1 MSEKMKK
8 RIFAISFFV
17 FLFLVSCSPVEE
29 VRIGPATGIEI
40 NGFSGKQVS
49 FKVMVNIENPNR
61 QSFTL
66 RSLDL
71 DVLLN
76 GMYIGKI
83 KSTEKVNIPKWSSKV
98 YTFPLSA
105 ELKSLSLSVFALADL
120 FLHRYIDVE
129 LKGIAKINSGLMRK
143 KIPINE
149 QEKIQLY

>member
-1 MSEKMKK
+1 MKK
-8 RIFAISFFV
+8 RIFAISG
-17 FLFLVSCSPVEE
+17 FLFLFVVSCSPVEE

-66 RSLDL
+66 RNMDL

-76 GMYIGKI
+76 GTYIGKI
-83 KSTEKVNIPKWSSKV
+83 KSTEKVNIPKRSSKV
-98 YTFPLSA
+98 YTFLLSA
-105 ELKSLSLSVFALADL
+105 ELESISLSVFALADL

-129 LKGIAKINSGLMRK
+129 LKGMAKINSGLMRK

-149 QEKIQLY
+149 QEKIKIY

>member
-1 MSEKMKK
+1 MKK
-8 RIFAISFFV
+8 QIIAISFFV
-17 FLFLVSCSPVEE
+17 FLFLVSCSSVEE

-40 NGFSGKQVS
+40 NGLSGKQIS
-49 FKVMVNIENPNR
+49 FKVMVKIENPNR

-66 RSLDL
+66 RTLDL

-76 GMYIGKI
+76 GTYIGKI
-83 KSTEKVNIPKWSSKV
+83 RSIEKVNIPKRSSQV

-105 ELKSLSLSVFALADL
+105 ELKSLSFSVFALTDL

-129 LKGIAKINSGLMRK
+129 LKGMAKINSGLMRK

-149 QEKIQLY
+149 QEKIQL

>member
-1 MSEKMKK
+1 MKK
-8 RIFAISFFV
+8 RIFELLV
-17 FLFLVSCSPVEE
+17 FLFFFVVSCSPVEE

-66 RSLDL
+66 NTLDL

-76 GMYIGKI
+76 GIYIGKI
-83 KSTEKVNIPKWSSKV
+83 KSTEKVNIPKRSGKV

-105 ELKSLSLSVFALADL
+105 ELNSLSLSVFALADL

-129 LKGIAKINSGLMRK
+129 LKGMAKINSGLIRK
-143 KIPINE
+143 KILINE
-149 QEKIQLY
+149 QEKIKLF

>member
-1 MSEKMKK
+1 MRM
-8 RIFAISFFV
+8 RVLAISFIA
-17 FLFLVSCSPVEE
+17 FLFFVSCSSVEE
-29 VRIGPATGIEI
+29 VRIGPATGVEI

-49 FKVMVNIENPNR
+49 FKVMIKIENPNR

-66 RSLDL
+66 STLDL

-76 GMYIGKI
+76 GIYIGKI
-83 KSTEKVNIPKWSSKV
+83 KSTEKVNIPKRSSQV

-105 ELKSLSLSVFALADL
+105 ELKGLSLSVFALADL

-129 LKGIAKINSGLMRK
+129 LKGMAKINSGLMRK
-143 KIPINE
+143 KFPINE

>member
-1 MSEKMKK
+1 MKM
-8 RIFAISFFV
+8 RVLAISG
-17 FLFLVSCSPVEE
+17 FLFLLVVSCSTFEE

-66 RSLDL
+66 RTLDL
-71 DVLLN
+71 DVSLN
-76 GMYIGKI
+76 GTYIGQI
-83 KSTEKVNIPKWSSKV
+83 KSTEKVNIPKRSGKV

-105 ELKSLSLSVFALADL
+105 ELESLSLSVLALADL

-129 LKGIAKINSGLMRK
+129 LKGMAKIKSGIMRK
-143 KIPINE
+143 KIPVNE
-149 QEKIQLY
+149 EGKIKLY

>member
-1 MSEKMKK
+1 MKM
-8 RIFAISFFV
+8 RVLAISG
-17 FLFLVSCSPVEE
+17 FLFLLVVSCSTFEE

-66 RSLDL
+66 RTLDL
-71 DVLLN
+71 DVSLN
-76 GMYIGKI
+76 GTYIGKI
-83 KSTEKVNIPKWSSKV
+83 KSVEKVNIPKRSGKV

-105 ELKSLSLSVFALADL
+105 ELENLSLSVIALADL

-129 LKGIAKINSGLMRK
+129 LKGMAKIYSGLMRK

-149 QEKIQLY
+149 QEKIKLY

>member
-1 MSEKMKK
+1 MKK
-8 RIFAISFFV
+8 RIITISFIA
-17 FLFLVSCSPVEE
+17 FLFFVSCSPVEE

-66 RSLDL
+66 RTLDV

-76 GMYIGKI
+76 GIYIGKI
-83 KSTEKVNIPKWSSKV
+83 KSTEKVNIPKRSSEV

-105 ELKSLSLSVFALADL
+105 ELKSLSLSVFALTDL
-120 FLHRYIDVE
+120 FLQRYIDIE
-129 LKGIAKINSGLMRK
+129 LKGMAKINSGLKRK
-143 KIPINE
+143 EFPISE
-149 QEKIQLY
+149 QEKIRLY

>member
-1 MSEKMKK
+1 MKK

-66 RSLDL
+66 RTLDL

-76 GMYIGKI
+76 GRYIGKI
-83 KSTEKVNIPKWSSKV
+83 KSTEKVNIPKRSSKV

-129 LKGIAKINSGLMRK
+129 LKGMAKINSGLMRK

-149 QEKIQLY
+149 QEKIRLY

>member
-1 MSEKMKK
+1 MKM
-8 RIFAISFFV
+8 RVLAISG
-17 FLFLVSCSPVEE
+17 FLFLLVVSCSTFEE

-66 RSLDL
+66 RTLDL
-71 DVLLN
+71 DVSLN
-76 GMYIGKI
+76 GTYIGQI
-83 KSTEKVNIPKWSSKV
+83 KSTEKVNIPKRSGKV

-105 ELKSLSLSVFALADL
+105 ELENLSLSVIALADL

-129 LKGIAKINSGLMRK
+129 LKGMAKIYSGLMRK

-149 QEKIQLY
+149 QEKIKLY

>member
-1 MSEKMKK
+1 MKM
-8 RIFAISFFV
+8 RVLAISG
-17 FLFLVSCSPVEE
+17 FLFLLVVSCSTFEE

-66 RSLDL
+66 RTLDL
-71 DVLLN
+71 DVSLN
-76 GMYIGKI
+76 GTYIGKI
-83 KSTEKVNIPKWSSKV
+83 KSVEKVNIPKRSGKV

-105 ELKSLSLSVFALADL
+105 ELENLSLSVIALADL

-129 LKGIAKINSGLMRK
+129 LKGMAKNYSGLMRK

-149 QEKIQLY
+149 QEKIKLY

>member
-1 MSEKMKK
+1 M
-8 RIFAISFFV
+8 RIRVLAISFIA
-17 FLFLVSCSPVEE
+17 FLFFVSCSPFEE

-40 NGFSGKQVS
+40 NGFSGKQIS
-49 FKVMVNIENPNR
+49 FKVMIKIENPNR

-66 RSLDL
+66 NALDL

-76 GMYIGKI
+76 GIYIGKI
-83 KSTEKVNIPKWSSKV
+83 KSTEKVNIPRRSSRV

-129 LKGIAKINSGLMRK
+129 LIGMAKINSGLMRK
-143 KIPINE
+143 KFPINE